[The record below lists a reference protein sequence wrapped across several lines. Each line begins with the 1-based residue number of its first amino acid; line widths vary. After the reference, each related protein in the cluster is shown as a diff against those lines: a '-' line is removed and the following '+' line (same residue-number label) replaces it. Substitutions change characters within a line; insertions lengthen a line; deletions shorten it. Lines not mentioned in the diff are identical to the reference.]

1 MRTTLVL
8 AIFLLLLVAVS
19 VVGNRVWRGF
29 SSEGQSVSVATPG
42 NVTASDNAYVTKV
55 RIGWDAVRGANLYR
69 IFRNTTNDST
79 TATVVGTT
87 AEGVFFDNSGAAG
100 QTFFYWVRA
109 ENGSVVS
116 AVSTPDQGT
125 RANGTIVGPVPPLNP
140 PPAPPGN
147 AVTAAKANLGKALF
161 WDEQLSSTG
170 TVSCGTCH
178 FATNGGSD
186 ARAIVN
192 NPRSTNPGADGVFGT
207 ADDVFASPGV
217 ISNNSDGSFT
227 WSAVYGYHEQVTGRK
242 SRSYI
247 DAGYSNSLFW
257 DGRATSTFTDPNGGG
272 VVLVNG
278 AALESQAAGPPVSS
292 AEMGNLNRTWN
303 DVAVRV
309 AQSKPLALSPAVP
322 TSLSQWI
329 DGRSYA
335 ELFTEAFGS
344 ADITPAR
351 IAMAIATFERT
362 VYSDQTPFDQ
372 SVAQIATLTPAENRG
387 QGIFNSRGCNAC
399 HAGTLFSD
407 NQFHN
412 IGVRPQL
419 EDTGRFQVTGNTNNI
434 GEFRTPS
441 LRNVGL
447 RGPYFHNGRLAT
459 LEEVVDF
466 YNRGG
471 DFDAPNINHNLI
483 RPLGLSPQQRAD
495 LVAFLRGALTDPRV
509 AAGTAPFD
517 RPVLYS
523 ESSRVPQITGVGSAG
538 SGGNVPQM
546 TANEPPLVGN
556 QNFTV
561 GISNA
566 LGGAQAVLVIDSN
579 DPGAGPSI
587 PATGSLTRV
596 TVQLSGSGAG
606 QGWGSAS
613 ITIPNTQAIV
623 GATFFGRWYVSDPGA
638 SGGVAVSPAFRMT
651 VFGEASS
658 APNPILA
665 IDDTGIAFF
674 VRQQY
679 RDFLGREPE
688 ANEPWSAILRGCS
701 NQMNVDS
708 SSPAAHCD
716 RITVSG
722 AFFGSPEFLA
732 KGVYAIDFYRAAL
745 NRLPEFSEFS
755 TDLTS
760 VTGSTSADTNA
771 RRAAFA
777 NNFVTRTEFL
787 NTYGAM
793 SNANYVN
800 ALMGRYG
807 LVSIDTPDPASPDG
821 TTKVTLTTAE
831 LTSRLNGG
839 TLTRAQVLRA
849 IVQSDQVTNAEAVN
863 AFVAA
868 QYYGYLRRTPEP
880 GGFTNWVN
888 YLNAHP
894 GDYRTMINGFLNSAE
909 YRLRFGSV

>member
-1 MRTTLVL
+1 
-8 AIFLLLLVAVS
+8 
-19 VVGNRVWRGF
+19 
-29 SSEGQSVSVATPG
+29 
-42 NVTASDNAYVTKV
+42 
-55 RIGWDAVRGANLYR
+55 
-69 IFRNTTNDST
+69 
-79 TATVVGTT
+79 
-87 AEGVFFDNSGAAG
+87 
-100 QTFFYWVRA
+100 
-109 ENGSVVS
+109 
-116 AVSTPDQGT
+116 
-125 RANGTIVGPVPPLNP
+125 
-140 PPAPPGN
+140 
-147 AVTAAKANLGKALF
+147 
-161 WDEQLSSTG
+161 
-170 TVSCGTCH
+170 
-178 FATNGGSD
+178 
-186 ARAIVN
+186 
-192 NPRSTNPGADGVFGT
+192 
-207 ADDVFASPGV
+207 
-217 ISNNSDGSFT
+217 
-227 WSAVYGYHEQVTGRK
+227 
-242 SRSYI
+242 
-247 DAGYSNSLFW
+247 
-257 DGRATSTFTDPNGGG
+257 
-272 VVLVNG
+272 
-278 AALESQAAGPPVSS
+278 
-292 AEMGNLNRTWN
+292 
-303 DVAVRV
+303 
-309 AQSKPLALSPAVP
+309 
-322 TSLSQWI
+322 
-329 DGRSYA
+329 
-335 ELFTEAFGS
+335 
-344 ADITPAR
+344 
-351 IAMAIATFERT
+351 
-362 VYSDQTPFDQ
+362 
-372 SVAQIATLTPAENRG
+372 
-387 QGIFNSRGCNAC
+387 
-399 HAGTLFSD
+399 
-407 NQFHN
+407 
-412 IGVRPQL
+412 
-419 EDTGRFQVTGNTNNI
+419 
-434 GEFRTPS
+434 
-441 LRNVGL
+441 
-447 RGPYFHNGRLAT
+447 
-459 LEEVVDF
+459 
-466 YNRGG
+466 
-471 DFDAPNINHNLI
+471 
-483 RPLGLSPQQRAD
+483 
-495 LVAFLRGALTDPRV
+495 
-509 AAGTAPFD
+509 
-517 RPVLYS
+517 
-523 ESSRVPQITGVGSAG
+523 VGSAG

-579 DPGAGPSI
+579 DPGSGSSI

-596 TVQLSGSGAG
+596 TIQLSGSGAG

-708 SSPAAHCD
+708 SSPAANCD
-716 RITVSG
+716 RLTVSG

-793 SNANYVN
+793 SNTNYVN

-807 LVSIDTPDPASPDG
+807 LGSIDTPDPASPDG
-821 TTKVTLTTAE
+821 TTKVTLTSAE

-849 IVQSDQVTNAEAVN
+849 IVQSDQVMNAEAVN